1 MIRSLLNRMLGAFER
16 RWNYDATYLKRI
28 AAAFPSAAIRLQLA
42 QHPKPPANLMPLEIY
57 HTARLAA
64 VLHED
69 CGPCTQLMLDMA
81 LDDGVPEHVLKALI
95 EGRPQDAGP
104 EIAMVWDYVAGV
116 SRGENAGDLAGRI
129 AERWT
134 ERGLVVLLLAAS
146 EARTY
151 PFLKRGLGLAR
162 ECTRLK
168 VGNAQVAVS
177 NTLDSASSS
186 AAFGSKCHQA

>member
-28 AAAFPSAAIRLQLA
+28 AAASPSAAIRFQLSH
-42 QHPKPPANLMPLEIY
+42 HPKPSADLMPLEIY

-81 LDDGVPEHVLKALI
+81 LEDGVPEHVLKALI

-104 EIAMVWDYVAGV
+104 EIAMVWDYVADV
-116 SRGENAGDLAGRI
+116 SRGENAEEPAARI
-129 AERWT
+129 SERWS
-134 ERGLVVLLLAAS
+134 ERGLVVLLFAAA

-162 ECTRLK
+162 ECTRLQ
-168 VGNAQVAVS
+168 VGKAQVTVPNA
-177 NTLDSASSS
+177 
-186 AAFGSKCHQA
+186 